1 MITTKITGL
10 SAQGST
16 EFNGLAY
23 SNNDVAIT
31 MASDNVT
38 EDGFKY
44 IFKVRDNITSNE
56 YVFYVSPNAALNGV
70 FNLKTIFNQLVP
82 TPMVYNTTDVLVHI
96 SAPLKSDALNVNNF
110 RILCLE
116 GWNIAGVLT

>member
-31 MASDNVT
+31 MASDNVSQP
-38 EDGFKY
+38 GFKY
-44 IFKVRDNITSNE
+44 IFIINDYK
-56 YVFYVSPNAALNGV
+56 FYVAPNAALNGV
-70 FNLKTIFNQLVP
+70 FNCKTIFNFWFKRIKSLSNILTLSIKAIKTVFASLK
-82 TPMVYNTTDVLVHI
+82 TGLI
-96 SAPLKSDALNVNNF
+96 S
-110 RILCLE
+110 
-116 GWNIAGVLT
+116 

>member
-23 SNNDVAIT
+23 SNNDVAVT
-31 MASDNVT
+31 MSSSNVA

-44 IFKVRDNITSNE
+44 IFEVGDNTTGNT
-56 YVFYVSPNAALNGV
+56 YLFYVSPNAALNGV
-70 FNLKTIFNQLVP
+70 FNLKTIFNQLTP
-82 TPMVYNTTDVLVHI
+82 TPMVYNTTDV
-96 SAPLKSDALNVNNF
+96 
-110 RILCLE
+110 
-116 GWNIAGVLT
+116 